1 MRGARTV
8 LVLGVVTLVAVGAV
22 LFVERGSD
30 TAEPGGETV
39 FPALLEQLNGVTRVR
54 VTGREGTFALARDG
68 DAWVVEEKER
78 YPADPDR
85 VHKLLLG
92 AAGMTQVEPKTSN
105 PERYPKL
112 WLEDPTGEDAR
123 SVRLVLE
130 DASGAVLASWVLG
143 DRRPSKSDASRTEL
157 YIRVADDPQAW
168 LVEGSV
174 PGGGKIIDWL
184 DRAVARIDRERLRAA
199 EVSHADDAVVAVN
212 KELPADGDFVLRDIP
227 EGRETD
233 SQYRINDI
241 GRFLEDLRFEDVA
254 PASSLDFA
262 GSADK
267 RMEVTTFDGSARA
280 PRLRDARR
288 RRLGAVAR
296 RGRRR
301 AGGGSGRSRCRRVRC
316 RVRLGVGG
324 PAGSAP
330 PARRGPRGSRTAERA
345 VAGLGLRASVIQA
358 GLHRQAHGR
367 ADPGDRAV
375 RRKHERERFL
385 IPASRER
392 RASVLRIHSCSAAP
406 RHLVF
411 PADRHPSGALD
422 PPASATPDPL
432 ASRTPV
438 AEHATP
444 CRMRP
449 TRGRV
454 RTRCPARA

>member
-92 AAGMTQVEPKTSN
+92 AAGMTRVEPKTSN

-168 LVEGSV
+168 LVDGSV

-199 EVSHADDAVVAVN
+199 EVSHADGGVVAVN
-212 KELPADGDFVLRDIP
+212 KELPSDGDFVLRDIP

-267 RMEVTTFDGSARA
+267 RMEVTTFDG
-280 PRLRDARR
+280 L
-288 RRLGAVAR
+288 
-296 RGRRR
+296 
-301 AGGGSGRSRCRRVRC
+301 
-316 RVRLGVGG
+316 RVRLDSVMRDGDAWV
-324 PAGSAP
+324 
-330 PARRGPRGSRTAERA
+330 R
-345 VAGLGLRASVIQA
+345 LRAEVDEGLVDEAA
-358 GLHRQAHGR
+358 G
-367 ADPGDRAV
+367 ADAA
-375 RRKHERERFL
+375 
-385 IPASRER
+385 ASE
-392 RASVLRIHSCSAAP
+392 AESGSGSEDP
-406 RHLVF
+406 
-411 PADRHPSGALD
+411 PGALR
-422 PPASATPDPL
+422 PL
-432 ASRTPV
+432 DEVR
-438 AEHATP
+438 AEAGRLNARWQGWAYELP
-444 CRMRP
+444 SFKRDYIAKRMNEL
-449 TRGRV
+449 TRAMEQTDENTGGSDS
-454 RTRCPARA
+454 